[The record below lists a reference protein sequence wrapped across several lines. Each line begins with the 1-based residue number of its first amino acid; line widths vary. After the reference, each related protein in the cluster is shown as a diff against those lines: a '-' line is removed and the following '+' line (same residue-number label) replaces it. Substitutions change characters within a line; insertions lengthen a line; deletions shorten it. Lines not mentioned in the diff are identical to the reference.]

1 QNRLGAASGF
11 VAGGPSIYNLSQART
26 AQQQGAMQNY
36 IQANQALPGGFN
48 QQPSTYQPFYQAV
61 DQGIPVN
68 LTNTFANLYGSQAN
82 YLGSTYG
89 AQVGAISRQPSGAE
103 QFGQIA
109 TGLGNLIKI

>member
-1 QNRLGAASGF
+1 
-11 VAGGPSIYNLSQART
+11 
-26 AQQQGAMQNY
+26 MQSY

-48 QQPSTYQPFYQAV
+48 QQPSTAANFYQTTNPE
-61 DQGIPVN
+61 IPVALQN
-68 LTNTFANLYGSQAN
+68 AFTSLYGSQAN

-103 QFGQIA
+103 QFGQVA

>member
-1 QNRLGAASGF
+1 M
-11 VAGGPSIYNLSQART
+11 
-26 AQQQGAMQNY
+26 QQY

-82 YLGSTYG
+82 YLANTYG
-89 AQVGAISRQPSGAE
+89 AQVGAISRQQSGAS
-103 QFGQIA
+103 QFAQIA
-109 TGLGNLIKI
+109 GGIGSLLSPLKFG